1 MDRRKLFRPTCGDSG
16 KGCEGLGKGWC
27 IDQATRLKLKQEGW
41 IYVMNDHTCTR
52 VQTGSECADESQT
65 LNAPCVKEFALE
77 GNGRAHGRRRET
89 YIYIYKYMYTYM
101 YIYTQTYI

>member
-1 MDRRKLFRPTCGDSG
+1 
-16 KGCEGLGKGWC
+16 
-27 IDQATRLKLKQEGW
+27 
-41 IYVMNDHTCTR
+41 MNDHTCTR